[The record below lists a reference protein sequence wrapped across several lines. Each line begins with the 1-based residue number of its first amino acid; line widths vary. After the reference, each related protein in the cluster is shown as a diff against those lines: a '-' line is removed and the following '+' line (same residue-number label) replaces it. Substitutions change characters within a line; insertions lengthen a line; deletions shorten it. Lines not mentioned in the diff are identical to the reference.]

1 MVNRKKFFLIV
12 AVLCFSLLIQLGASQ
27 NIDVNNIGMIEGKIS
42 ALGDKYGAKNV
53 IVAFDI
59 DCTLLTQADNFG
71 SDIWWNWQSEL
82 FKNNQDSPY
91 LVSKDFGELLSLQ
104 RMIQSYTKCYPT
116 EGNFP
121 DVIKG
126 LQKNGYAVI
135 ALTARGPEGRDL
147 TEVQLNECGYN
158 FNNGSLSQ
166 GFPGV
171 YLPYKINEPEKYG
184 ITGEEV
190 TNFKLKTPRAVSFY
204 NGIMMV
210 SGQNKGIML
219 KTLLYKTG
227 KTFKAIVL
235 VDDGKKNTDNM
246 YTVYKG
252 VPPIDINTFRYSYD
266 DAIKRQFEQSN
277 KNNVIKQ
284 WKEFKTS
291 IDSIFGK

>member
-1 MVNRKKFFLIV
+1 MINRKSMFLI
-12 AVLCFSLLIQLGASQ
+12 AVLFCFSLIFQVTASE
-27 NIDVNNIGMIEGKIS
+27 NIDVNNIGAIEKKIS
-42 ALGDKYGAKNV
+42 ALGEKYGIENV
-53 IVAFDI
+53 IVTFDI

-71 SDIWWNWQSEL
+71 SDIWWDWQSDL
-82 FKNNQDSPY
+82 FANHQDSPY
-91 LVSKDFGELLSLQ
+91 LISKDFGTLLSTQ

-116 EGNFP
+116 EENFP
-121 DVIKG
+121 DVIKK
-126 LQKNGYAVI
+126 LQKDGFTVI

-147 TEVQLNECGYN
+147 TETQLNECGFN
-158 FNNGSLSQ
+158 FNNDSLSR
-166 GFPGV
+166 GFPGT
-171 YLPYKINEPEKYG
+171 YLPYNVNEPEKDG

-190 TNFKLKTPRAVSFY
+190 TNFKLKSPRAVSFF

-219 KTLLYKTG
+219 KSLLHKTG
-227 KTFKAIVL
+227 KKFKAIVL

-246 YTVYKG
+246 YTVYKASD
-252 VPPIDINTFRYSYD
+252 VDVNSFRYSYD

-291 IDSIFGK
+291 IDYIFGK